1 MNLRAAAATIIRDV
15 LDGASLFDA
24 LPKASARFPDARDQ
38 AFLQAICYGVCRWY
52 FRLDA
57 IARLLL
63 DKPLKAKD
71 QDIYSLILV
80 GLYQLIEMRVP
91 AHASVAETVGATKEF
106 KKIWAKGLVNAVLR
120 NYQRRAEEINQKIQQ
135 NNSAA
140 YSHPDWIIA
149 MASHDWPDDWK
160 NILVANNQHP
170 PFALRVNAKQH
181 DREEYRE
188 MLTKKELE
196 SFAIPE
202 TRSGI
207 VLEEPLDVQQ
217 LPGFSA
223 GYVSVQDGAAQLAA
237 ELLQVNSQHRVLDAC
252 AAPGGKTMHILEQT
266 PDLDELIALDND
278 EIRIQAIHENLQ
290 RLKLSAQ
297 VVCADAGQVDQWW
310 DGKLFD
316 RILLDAPCSASGVIR
331 RHPDIKLLRKADDI
345 PKLAKEQLRLLTA
358 LWPLLKPGGL
368 LVYATCSVF
377 SLENTRVL
385 ESFIAATPD
394 VKEEKIKADWGKE
407 CAIGRQILPGMQGMD
422 GFYFAC
428 LRKWNMTE

>member
-1 MNLRAAAATIIRDV
+1 MNLRAAAATVICDV

-24 LPKASARFPDARDQ
+24 LPNMSAHFSDERDQ

-57 IARLLL
+57 VVNMLL

-80 GLYQLIEMRVP
+80 GLYQLIDMRVP
-91 AHASVAETVGATKEF
+91 AHASVAETVAATKDF

-120 NYQRRAEEINQKIQQ
+120 NYQRRAPEINEKIQQ
-135 NNSAA
+135 NNSAV

-149 MASHDWPDDWK
+149 MMEHDWPEDWK
-160 NILVANNQHP
+160 NILIANNQHP
-170 PFALRVNAKQH
+170 PFALRVNAKYH
-181 DREEYRE
+181 DREEYLQ
-188 MLTKKELE
+188 MLAENELE
-196 SFAIPE
+196 SCIIPE

-207 VLEEPLDVQQ
+207 LLKEAVDVQQ

-237 ELLQVNSQHRVLDAC
+237 ELLRVAPHDRVLDAC
-252 AAPGGKTMHILEQT
+252 AAPGGKAMHILELT
-266 PDLDELIALDND
+266 PELAELIALDND
-278 EIRIQAIHENLQ
+278 EVRIQSIQENLQ
-290 RLKLSAQ
+290 RLNLSAR
-297 VVCADAGQVDQWW
+297 VICADANQVDHWW

-394 VKEEKIKADWGKE
+394 VQEEKIKASWGKE

-428 LRKWNMTE
+428 LRK